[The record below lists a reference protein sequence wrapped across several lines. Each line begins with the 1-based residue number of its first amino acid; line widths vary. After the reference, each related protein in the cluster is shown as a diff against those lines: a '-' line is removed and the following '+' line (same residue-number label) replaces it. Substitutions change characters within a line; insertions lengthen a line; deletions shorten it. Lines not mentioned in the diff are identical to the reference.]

1 MISGAISGVISGDDF
16 QESGKRVI
24 HSKVV
29 LQSNSESTAW
39 HYDTRYISD
48 VLKGDQVHDR

>member
-1 MISGAISGVISGDDF
+1 MISGAISGVISGDHF